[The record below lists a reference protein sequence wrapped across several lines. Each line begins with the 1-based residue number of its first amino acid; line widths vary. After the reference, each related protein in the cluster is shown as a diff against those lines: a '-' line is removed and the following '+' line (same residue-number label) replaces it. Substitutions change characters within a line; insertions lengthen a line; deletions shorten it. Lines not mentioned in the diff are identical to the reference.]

1 MKEGNDFMNNQR
13 GGILSKLFA
22 IPIGVALMVGFFFL
36 GYYVGKYQS
45 KSNAEHPSLPV
56 LPDIVSR
63 HLPKHDEYTFYKTLT
78 DKEDKTVSLDL
89 KPKQA
94 AEENRAAK
102 KETGG
107 EAHQDSV
114 APPKPGKKPEKPAEK
129 KIEKKPEKKGEKQIE
144 IKVEKAPAAQPRQT
158 ASTPPPAK
166 KEQAPATAPV
176 VKTRYSLQIA
186 SYPERE
192 MADEEVKKMKKR
204 GYAAFVVTSDVPDKG
219 TWYRV
224 RLGSFS
230 NKAAAEKLVNE
241 LRTKEGLSP
250 FITVE

>member
-1 MKEGNDFMNNQR
+1 MNNQR
-13 GGILSKLFA
+13 GGILTKLFA
-22 IPIGVALMVGFFFL
+22 IPVGVALMVGFFFL
-36 GYYVGKYQS
+36 GYYVGRYQS
-45 KSNAEHPSLPV
+45 KSNAEHPVLPV
-56 LPDIVSR
+56 LPDIVSQ

-78 DKEDKTVSLDL
+78 DNEDKTVSLDL

-94 AEENRAAK
+94 AEENRVAK

-107 EAHQDSV
+107 EDHKDSG
-114 APPKPGKKPEKPAEK
+114 APLKPGKKPEKLTEK
-129 KIEKKPEKKGEKQIE
+129 KIEKKPEKKGEKKIE
-144 IKVEKAPAAQPRQT
+144 IKVEKAPAAPPRQT
-158 ASTPPPAK
+158 ALKTPPAK
-166 KEQAPATAPV
+166 KEQAPEPVPV

-186 SYPERE
+186 SYSEKE

-250 FITVE
+250 FITIE

>member
-1 MKEGNDFMNNQR
+1 MKEGNDLMNNQR
-13 GGILSKLFA
+13 GGILSKLFV
-22 IPIGVALMVGFFFL
+22 IPLGVALMVGFFFL

-45 KSNAEHPSLPV
+45 KPNSPGPNLPP
-56 LPDIVSR
+56 LPDIVSQ

-94 AEENRAAK
+94 AEENSVVM
-102 KETGG
+102 KENGG
-107 EAHQDSV
+107 EERQV
-114 APPKPGKKPEKPAEK
+114 AATPPKLGKKPEKPVEK
-129 KIEKKPEKKGEKQIE
+129 KIEKRPEKKGEKKIE
-144 IKVEKAPAAQPRQT
+144 IKIEKAPAALPRQT

-176 VKTRYSLQIA
+176 VKTRFSLQIA

-230 NKAAAEKLVNE
+230 SKSAAEKLVNE
-241 LRTKEGLSP
+241 LRAKEGLSP